1 MLNEHSKKI
10 MMLRLYTVFEKEIL
24 LQGKAFWMAV
34 LVQIGR
40 ASYVDIILH
49 ISKCSNDENKSVYIC
64 MYPTYVL
71 TPEIKV

>member
-1 MLNEHSKKI
+1 

-40 ASYVDIILH
+40 ASYVIDIILH
-49 ISKCSNDENKSVYIC
+49 ISKCSNDENKSVYIYLHVSYIC
-64 MYPTYVL
+64 AHT
-71 TPEIKV
+71 